1 MLRTAPGVISY
12 YSLLMR
18 THDRPFVGVLHTLF
32 FMLFLRVCACVIGF
46 LSTMRD
52 WDEPTLSGCA
62 LGGPFFSE
70 PVKILC
76 FLSMW

>member
-1 MLRTAPGVISY
+1 MLSTAPGVS

-18 THDRPFVGVLHTLF
+18 TTERPLVGVLHTLF
-32 FMLFLRVCACVIGF
+32 FMLFLRVCACVMGF

-52 WDEPTLSGCA
+52 WDEPTLSGYGCA

-70 PVKILC
+70 PVKTLC
-76 FLSMW
+76 FFSMW